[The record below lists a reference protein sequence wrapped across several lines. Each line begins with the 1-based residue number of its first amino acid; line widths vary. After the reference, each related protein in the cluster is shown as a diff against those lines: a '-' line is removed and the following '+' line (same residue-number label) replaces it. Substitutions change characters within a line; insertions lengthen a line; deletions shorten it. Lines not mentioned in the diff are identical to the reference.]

1 MAEYCIDCWN
11 RLNGTHYTEKDVKT
25 DMDLCE
31 GCGKWK
37 PVVVVIHRRGIRG
50 WLERRQ
56 GWPTGCS
63 ARAAGCCCCRFWSG

>member
-31 GCGKWK
+31 GCGKWQ

-50 WLERRQ
+50 WLERRYHDLEYYVQ
-56 GWPTGCS
+56 RIRGH
-63 ARAAGCCCCRFWSG
+63 

>member
-37 PVVVVIHRRGIRG
+37 PVVVVIHRKGIRG
-50 WLERRQ
+50 WLERRYHDLEYYVQ
-56 GWPTGCS
+56 CLRG
-63 ARAAGCCCCRFWSG
+63 R